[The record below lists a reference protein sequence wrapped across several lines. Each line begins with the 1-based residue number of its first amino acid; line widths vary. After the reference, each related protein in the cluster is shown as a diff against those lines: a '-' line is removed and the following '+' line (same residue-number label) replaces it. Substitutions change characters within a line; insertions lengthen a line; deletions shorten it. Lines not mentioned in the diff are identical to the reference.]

1 MPGALAVIL
10 ANPTYRGL
18 IAHCGKTYPG
28 RHEAIVDEELW
39 NAVQA
44 HRRSIKAPL
53 KRMRQHIDTPLLA
66 GRLQDDAGN
75 TMRVCHASKG
85 KRRYRYYV
93 SAAVLDGDGTPGSLP
108 RISAGV
114 LDRVVLD
121 MAAPLL
127 ASHWRNSENSPSRI
141 DSALIRVEVS
151 ATKLRLTLKSNAV
164 DECAASDT
172 TLNPIRTGDEI
183 MFEQSMALARPRN
196 ATTIIGG
203 EHKHNRIDRKL
214 VRAIALARS
223 WADKLESGAVR
234 SVVDLA
240 AAQKRCIH
248 YTNRL
253 LPLAYLAPDLVE
265 MIRAGRQPRTL
276 TVSALTAKPSAAGLE
291 RPARR
296 FPRLRLRPVGLRRR
310 AVILRTELRASGA
323 QQTPQN
329 SYFSNALRDTRAQ
342 TRKAPLFIRVF
353 HCLCM
358 HCGLISRHSSAA
370 CNTS

>member
-18 IAHCGKTYPG
+18 IGHRGKTYPG

-39 NAVQA
+39 TAVQA
-44 HRRSIKAPL
+44 HRISVKAPL
-53 KRMRQHIDTPLLA
+53 KQMRQHIDTPLLA
-66 GRLQDDAGN
+66 GRIKDDVGN
-75 TMRVCHASKG
+75 TMRVCHATKG

-93 SAAVLDGDGTPGSLP
+93 SASVLDGEGKPGSLP

-127 ASHWRNSENSPSRI
+127 ASHWRNGENSASRI
-141 DSALIRVEVS
+141 DAALVRVEVS
-151 ATKLRLTLKSNAV
+151 AAKLRLALKSEAV
-164 DECAASDT
+164 DECAASDP
-172 TLNPIRTGDEI
+172 TLNPTRLGEEI
-183 MFEQSMALARPRN
+183 VFERSMALARPRN
-196 ATTIIGG
+196 AMTIIGG
-203 EHKHNRIDRKL
+203 ERKHERIDRKL

-223 WADKLESGAVR
+223 WADELESGAVR

-265 MIRAGRQPRTL
+265 MILAGRQPRTL
-276 TVSALTAKPSAAGLE
+276 TVSALTTKPLPLDWNAQRA
-291 RPARR
+291 
-296 FPRLRLRPVGLRRR
+296 FLRGF
-310 AVILRTELRASGA
+310 A
-323 QQTPQN
+323 
-329 SYFSNALRDTRAQ
+329 
-342 TRKAPLFIRVF
+342 
-353 HCLCM
+353 
-358 HCGLISRHSSAA
+358 
-370 CNTS
+370 